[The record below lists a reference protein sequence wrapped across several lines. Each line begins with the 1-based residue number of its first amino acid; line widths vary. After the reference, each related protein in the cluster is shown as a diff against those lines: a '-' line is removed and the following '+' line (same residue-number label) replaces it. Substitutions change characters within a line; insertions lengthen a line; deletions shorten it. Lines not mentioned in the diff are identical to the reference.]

1 MTATERGALTGA
13 PTPTRTTTRG
23 IGVQIFAEPYPEWAS
38 VLREPEVAS
47 LLKMRKAAAAV
58 GFPGGAFPHIIGLHE
73 VFRDGANHTLHMVFE
88 FAQWDL
94 YKMIDGML
102 KSSRPRSKFPLATDN
117 PLENT

>member
-1 MTATERGALTGA
+1 M
-13 PTPTRTTTRG
+13 
-23 IGVQIFAEPYPEWAS
+23 
-38 VLREPEVAS
+38 LREPEVAS

-102 KSSRPRSKFPLATDN
+102 KTSRPPV
-117 PLENT
+117 